1 MIDLLI
7 NREYRVDRRMLIYG
21 YIETEVKKHKFYAFN
36 DVVITRPTISHM
48 AKIDAFI
55 DSDWFNSYYGDGL
68 LISTPTGSTAYNLSL
83 GGPILYPHLS
93 QVIYYDF
100 Q

>member
-1 MIDLLI
+1 
-7 NREYRVDRRMLIYG
+7 MLIYG

-55 DSDWFNSYYGDGL
+55 DSDWFNSYYWRWTTH
-68 LISTPTGSTAYNLSL
+68 IYPYR
-83 GGPILYPHLS
+83 LYS
-93 QVIYYDF
+93 I
-100 Q
+100 